1 MTPLFI
7 GSGVALV
14 TPFDR
19 DGKINYTRFKQL
31 IEFQI
36 ANNTDAIIV
45 CGTTGEGST
54 VTTDERLSLFELASE
69 TVNHRVPVICAT
81 GSNSTSFS
89 LNLAKEAEKLDI
101 DAHMTVTP
109 YYNKTSQS
117 GLISHYYKLADN
129 LEKPIIVYNV
139 PTRTGM
145 NIKPETY
152 KKLSMHENII
162 AVKEADTNISKL
174 IKSLVLC
181 EDKLHFYIGNDDLIS
196 VAMSLGCYG
205 VISVLANIM
214 PSFTHETAISGYYKK
229 CDKCSNLQK
238 KAMNLIECLFMDVN
252 PIIIKEVMNRFGF
265 DVGSCRLPLG
275 KANEKLG
282 DIIDVII
289 HEYKDY
295 IIKDKEKL

>member
-14 TPFDR
+14 TAFDR
-19 DGKINYTRFKQL
+19 DGKINFSKFKQL

-36 ANNTDAIIV
+36 ANGTDAIIV

-54 VTTDERLSLFELASE
+54 LTTDERLSLFESA
-69 TVNHRVPVICAT
+69 VKIIDGRVPVICGT

-89 LNLAKEAEKLDI
+89 LSLAKEAEKLGI
-101 DAHMTVTP
+101 DAHLMVTP

-117 GLISHYYKLADN
+117 GLVSHYYKLADN

-152 KKLSMHENII
+152 KKLSYHENII
-162 AVKEADTNISKL
+162 AVKEADSNIAKL

-181 EDKLHFYIGNDDLIS
+181 ENRLDFYIGNDDLIS
-196 VAMSLGCYG
+196 VAMSLGCKG
-205 VISVLANIM
+205 VISVIANIL
-214 PSFTHETAISGYYKK
+214 PSFTHEMTITGYNGNCAMCAKM
-229 CDKCSNLQK
+229 QK
-238 KAMNLIECLFMDVN
+238 KAMDLVECLFMDVN
-252 PIIIKEVMNRFGF
+252 PIVIKELMNRCGIE
-265 DVGSCRLPLG
+265 VGPCRLPLG
-275 KANEKLG
+275 TTDKSIN
-282 DIIDVII
+282 DIIDAMIK
-289 HEYKDY
+289 EYKGL
-295 IIKDKEKL
+295 IELELKNM